1 MKTLSLNMK
10 KIAKAFVG
18 GLIISMILIS
28 LLPSLFL
35 KDDALWTYQSNTGRV
50 DVAFAGDVQHGYL
63 EVRGDNVRAYKPK
76 WLLDNRHNQGTSIS
90 FPVSYLKRTYEI
102 TLEPQG
108 STREVS
114 LVMNFRGQ
122 DIRIENQRK
131 PAYVRFENIRI
142 NGRIIAE
149 EQMVWHD
156 EPFRHDVKNI
166 STNSFITLSFEIQK
180 PISFADISSNEVMG
194 LFVVVSMFS
203 FFLVPFR
210 RLINRDNERGLL
222 QVISEGYMHI
232 DVVYRR
238 SFWIIFGVLC
248 FAFGFHTIQFMWGNH
263 DWSFLTYPLHL
274 DFSLWMGRYALHW
287 FKVFFLKGVY
297 LPVIYD
303 ILSFFFLALSAVLLC
318 VYWKLNKRIIYFVLC
333 GLILTVQPF
342 TLSLTYFVHMIPET
356 FIGVT
361 FILTALILSERLAFE
376 KISPLRK
383 GILTV
388 LAIVLINLSLATYPV
403 LINTIAVV
411 FIGRLLV
418 QSLGWD
424 GSWTHFKSCFA
435 PFALS
440 AFNIAIGTVSYK
452 IVVSQ
457 FFQIVTDS
465 SNTQTL
471 PLSKL
476 PERLMVLSEQALRQL
491 YEYNYP
497 FISQGVLWVF
507 LAFTLLIVLHI
518 CLTGNI
524 RQKLLRISLLFCSLY
539 ATQAAMMIANKHLIE
554 GRIELFGLVPFETL
568 IAVLVFTELKKLQNL
583 SIFAATGVVWVSII
597 NDLDCLRVWKFG
609 FDAERMLWNRV
620 LTRLETRKEFDVNK
634 KYKVIQVGGSYMLQP
649 RFYTYP
655 VWTYE
660 NSYVDIL
667 FASYEASWDLFH
679 AYEFYYPVPF
689 RAKENYR
696 PEMKNSKYKDQ
707 LKRLYEAG
715 ILNKARAWPHENGL
729 IVWRDVILFITD
741 AKALENCK
749 KQLAKEFPR
758 QPQNTP

>member
-1 MKTLSLNMK
+1 MK
-10 KIAKAFVG
+10 KIIKALLG
-18 GLIISMILIS
+18 GLVLSMVLIT
-28 LLPSLFL
+28 LFPSAFL
-35 KDDALWTYQSNTGRV
+35 MDDAKWTYQSDIGRV
-50 DVAFAGDVQHGYL
+50 DVAFVGDVQYGYL
-63 EVRGDNVRAYKPK
+63 EVHGDNVRAYKPK
-76 WLLDNRHNQGTSIS
+76 WLLDNRHNQGTMIS

-102 TLEPQG
+102 TLKPQG
-108 STREVS
+108 NAKEMS
-114 LVMNFRGQ
+114 LIMNFRG
-122 DIRIENQRK
+122 DNLMVDGRRK
-131 PAYVRFENIRI
+131 PAYVRFENIQI
-142 NGRIIAE
+142 NGKIIADG
-149 EQMVWHD
+149 QTVWHD
-156 EPFRHDVKNI
+156 EPFGYNI
-166 STNSFITLSFEIQK
+166 TNVSDNTSVTLSFDIRK
-180 PISFADISSNEVMG
+180 PISFADIRWNGVIG
-194 LFVVVSMFS
+194 LFIVVSLFS
-203 FFLVPFR
+203 FFLVYFR
-210 RLINRDNERGLL
+210 RLIDRDNGRGGL
-222 QVISEGYMHI
+222 QVISEGYLNI

-238 SFWIIFGVLC
+238 TFWIIFGVLC

-263 DWSFLTYPLHL
+263 DWDFLTYPQHL
-274 DFSLWMGRYALHW
+274 NSSLWMGRYALHW

-297 LPVIYD
+297 LPVVYD
-303 ILSFFFLALSAVLLC
+303 ILSFFFLALNAVLLC
-318 VYWKLNKRIIYFVLC
+318 VYWKLEKRVVYLVMC

-361 FILTALILSERLAFE
+361 FILAGLILSEKIAFE
-376 KISPLRK
+376 KISLLRK

-411 FIGRLLV
+411 FMGRLLV
-418 QSLGWD
+418 QSFRWD
-424 GSWTHFKSCFA
+424 GSWTHFQSCFA

-440 AFNIAIGTVSYK
+440 AVNIAIGTISYK

-457 FFQIVTDS
+457 LFQIVTDS
-465 SNTQTL
+465 TNTQTL

-476 PERLMVLSEQALRQL
+476 PERLMVLSGQAFRQL

-507 LAFTLLIVLHI
+507 LAFTLLIILHT
-518 CLTGNI
+518 CLSGNI
-524 RQKLLRISLLFCSLY
+524 WQKLLRIILLWCALY
-539 ATQAAMMIANKHLIE
+539 ATQAAMMISNKHLIE

-568 IAVLVFTELKKLQNL
+568 IAVLVFTELKKLQSL
-583 SIFAATGVVWVSII
+583 SIFVATGVVWVSII

-655 VWTYE
+655 VRTYE

-679 AYEFYYPVPF
+679 AYEFYYPVSF

-715 ILNKARAWPHENGL
+715 ILDKARVWPHENGL
-729 IVWRDVILFITD
+729 IVWKDVILFITD

-758 QPQNTP
+758 QPQITP